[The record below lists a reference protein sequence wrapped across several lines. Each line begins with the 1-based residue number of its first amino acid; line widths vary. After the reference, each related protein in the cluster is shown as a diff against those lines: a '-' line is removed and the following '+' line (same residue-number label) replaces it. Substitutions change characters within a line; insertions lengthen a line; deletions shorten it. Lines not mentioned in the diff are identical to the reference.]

1 MHTNTPFQTVQRPN
15 AVEDVIQ
22 SFQQALLTGNLQPGE
37 KLPSEAELGRQFG
50 VGRGTVR
57 EAMKML
63 SAMGVIEIRRGDGTY
78 VCDTISPKVINPL
91 LFAVLMEAS
100 DVDALYEF
108 RRMIDVGYT
117 QIAAA
122 KATDE
127 DFAHMTALIDE
138 MKAYRAS
145 GERDE
150 EQLMQLDLSF
160 HCAVLE
166 ATKNPL
172 VIKTGRMVME
182 MFRETVKQAI
192 STPGG
197 VSWTIEQHERLLVA
211 LQSRDPHLVREA
223 VEIGLS
229 GSQTRQ
235 ES

>member
-1 MHTNTPFQTVQRPN
+1 MQKASPFQTVQRPN

-37 KLPSEAELGRQFG
+37 KLPSEAELGQQFG

-63 SAMGVIEIRRGDGTY
+63 SAMGVVEIRRGDGTY
-78 VCDTISPKVINPL
+78 VCDTISAQVINPL
-91 LFAVLMEAS
+91 LFAVLMETN

-108 RRMIDVGYT
+108 RRMIDVGYS

-122 KATDE
+122 NATDE
-127 DFAHMTALIDE
+127 DFAHMTELIDE

-145 GERDE
+145 GKWDE
-150 EQLMQLDLSF
+150 EKLMQLDLGF

-172 VIKTGRMVME
+172 VIKIGQMVME

-197 VSWTIEQHERLLVA
+197 VGWTIEQHERLLAA
-211 LQSRDPHLVREA
+211 LQSRDPQQVREA
-223 VEIGLS
+223 VEIGLA

-235 ES
+235 E

>member
-1 MHTNTPFQTVQRPN
+1 MTNPFQPVQRPN
-15 AVEDVIQ
+15 AVEDVIH
-22 SFQQALLTGNLQPGE
+22 SFQQALLNGNLQPGE
-37 KLPSEAELGRQFG
+37 KLPSETELGQQFG

-63 SAMGVIEIRRGDGTY
+63 SAMGVVEIRRGDGTY
-78 VCDTISPKVINPL
+78 VCESISPKVINPL
-91 LFAVLMEAS
+91 LFAVLMESS
-100 DVDALYEF
+100 DVDDLYDF
-108 RRMIDVGYT
+108 RRMIDVGYS
-117 QIAAA
+117 QFAAA

-127 DFAHMTALIDE
+127 DFAHMAELIEE
-138 MKAYRAS
+138 MKTYRAS

-172 VIKTGRMVME
+172 IVKIGQMVME

-197 VSWTIEQHERLLVA
+197 VGWTIEQHQRILVA
-211 LQSRDPHLVREA
+211 LQSRDPQQVCEA

-235 ES
+235 E

>member
-1 MHTNTPFQTVQRPN
+1 MSTNNPFQPVQRPN

-22 SFQQALLTGNLQPGE
+22 SFQQALLNGNLQPGE
-37 KLPSEAELGRQFG
+37 KLPPEAELGQQFG

-63 SAMGVIEIRRGDGTY
+63 SAMGVVEIRRGDGTY
-78 VCDTISPKVINPL
+78 VCESISPKVINPL
-91 LFAVLMEAS
+91 LFAVLMEAG
-100 DVDALYEF
+100 DVDDLYEF
-108 RRMIDVGYT
+108 RRMIDVGYS

-122 KATDE
+122 NATDE
-127 DFAHMTALIDE
+127 DFAHMAALIDE

-150 EQLMQLDLSF
+150 EQLMQLDLRF

-172 VIKTGRMVME
+172 VVKMGRMVME
-182 MFRETVKQAI
+182 MFRETVKHAI

-197 VSWTIEQHERLLVA
+197 VGWTIEQHERLLAA
-211 LQSRDPHLVREA
+211 LQSRDPQEVREA
-223 VEIGLS
+223 VEIGLA

-235 ES
+235 E